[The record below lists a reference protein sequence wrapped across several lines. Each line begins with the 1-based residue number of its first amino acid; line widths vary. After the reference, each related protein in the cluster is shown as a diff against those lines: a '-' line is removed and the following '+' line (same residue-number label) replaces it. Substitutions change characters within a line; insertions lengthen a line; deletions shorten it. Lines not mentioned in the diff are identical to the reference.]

1 MENRLVF
8 SLGELVRDIDVLA
21 RFKKHFGFDEHQATL
36 TDLKEY
42 AKNVGLE
49 ANGDSKA
56 FMSTDQTTM
65 LVTNYK
71 KLNLKKYVAFN
82 LRILKKVLDILND
95 SKDEEITVFVNLE
108 KEMPC
113 IVTNST
119 TAIIVA
125 PRVGEDLPE
134 NVEEAET
141 EVETE
146 TQETQTQETETQ
158 EEQEPVPATA

>member
-1 MENRLVF
+1 MERLVF

-21 RFKKHFGFDEHQATL
+21 RFKKHFGFDEYQATL
-36 TDLKEY
+36 TDLKEQ
-42 AKNVGLE
+42 AKNIGLE
-49 ANGDSKA
+49 TNGDSKA
-56 FMSTDQTTM
+56 FMSTDQTAM

-141 EVETE
+141 QETQTETE
-146 TQETQTQETETQ
+146 TQEAEK
-158 EEQEPVPATA
+158 EPVPATA